1 MSETEDIEKKMVIK
15 DEEMAK
21 DIAEKLWPDKE
32 WKDEVKTMTV
42 WEDRAITVNGES
54 EPVDYLQVP
63 SSMSLRETL
72 SELTRPGA
80 DLKVYK
86 PVIE

>member
-1 MSETEDIEKKMVIK
+1 MSKTEDIEKKMVIK
-15 DEEMAK
+15 NEEMAK

-42 WEDRAITVNGES
+42 WEDRAITVNGDT
-54 EPVDYLQVP
+54 EPVDYLQIP
-63 SSMSLRETL
+63 ENMSLREAL

-80 DLKVYK
+80 DLQIYS